1 LAARLILDRES
12 AMADLTTLANLKAW
26 LNLTAT
32 GDDAVLTR
40 LVTAASAF
48 VENWLGRAIGLAAYL
63 EARDGTGGS
72 TLAFTVT
79 PVLAVTALTIDGH
92 PVPPSPDGIAP
103 GYVFTPSR
111 LALLG
116 GGFRRGLGN
125 VLIGYQAGY
134 AAVPPEVEQAVIA
147 LAALR
152 YRERERIGLVSQ
164 GLAGETTS
172 FAQKDM
178 PADVATALQR
188 YRKVVPL

>member
-1 LAARLILDRES
+1 
-12 AMADLTTLANLKAW
+12 MADLTTLANLKGW

-32 GDDAVLTR
+32 GDDALLGR

-48 VENWLGRAIGLAAYL
+48 VENWLGRAVGLTAYG
-63 EARDGTGGS
+63 ETRDGTGGT
-72 TLAFTVT
+72 TLAFAVT
-79 PVLAVTALTIDGH
+79 PVVGVTALTIDGN
-92 PVPPSPDGIAP
+92 PIRPSPDGIAP
-103 GYVFTPSR
+103 GYVFSPSR
-111 LALLG
+111 LALIG
-116 GGFRRGLGN
+116 GGFRRGLAN
-125 VLIGYQAGY
+125 VLLGYQAGY
-134 AAVPPEVEQAVIA
+134 AAVPPEIEQAVIE

-152 YRERERIGLVSQ
+152 YRERDRIGLVSK